1 MKALKQPHLP
11 DFSSDERPQ
20 DRALRLGAER
30 LRLAVGALPL
40 RYAPFFGRLSELW
53 QLPEVQVVGE
63 LTRAADPKRW
73 RRTVLR
79 GLRTFTLEL
88 PEPNHGERAHLLRF
102 EPGLTFPSHQ
112 HRGAERVLVLEGAYA
127 DDSGGVVRAGDE
139 QRMAPGSEHALHI
152 LGDAPCV
159 AAVSEQGI
167 SFVAPWLGRLFD
179 SWRR

>member
-1 MKALKQPHLP
+1 LEKPHLP
-11 DFSSDERPQ
+11 DFSREELPQ

-30 LRLAVGALPL
+30 LRLAVGVLPL
-40 RYAPFFGRLSELW
+40 RYAPFFGRLSDLW
-53 QLPEVQVVGE
+53 QLPEAQVVSE
-63 LTRAADPKRW
+63 LNRAADPKTW

-88 PEPNHGERAHLLRF
+88 PEPSHGQRAHLLSF
-102 EPGLTFPSHQ
+102 APGLTFPQHQ

-127 DDSGGVVRAGDE
+127 DAGCVVHAGDE

-152 LGDAPCV
+152 LGDVPCV
-159 AAVSEQGI
+159 AAVSEQGV
-167 SFVAPWLGRLFD
+167 SFVAPWLGRLLG